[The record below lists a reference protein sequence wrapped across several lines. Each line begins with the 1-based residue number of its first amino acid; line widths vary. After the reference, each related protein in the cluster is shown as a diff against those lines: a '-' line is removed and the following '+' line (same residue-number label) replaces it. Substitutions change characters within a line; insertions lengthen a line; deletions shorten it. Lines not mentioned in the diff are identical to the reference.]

1 MPGVTSGTL
10 EAIAADTIQ
19 VAGVTYRVPTPDM
32 LVGLVAGQCVTV
44 VWGEREGQLWAT
56 KVTLERQQ

>member
-19 VAGVTYRVPTPDM
+19 VAGVTYRLPPDM
-32 LVGLVAGQCVTV
+32 LVGLIVGQCVTV

-56 KVTLERQQ
+56 TVTREGQQ